1 MDTDLNQERPPY
13 LSPGLQARSRPRVKD
28 QPRKLQR
35 KADEQVRGT
44 HHDRSRSDR
53 VIAFIEKLTV
63 PSGEGQGGPFKLRE
77 WQKKFIRDV
86 YDPAT
91 ETRRR
96 LVRRAVF
103 SVARKNGKGLALNTP
118 IPTPSGWRTM
128 ADIQKGDLIY
138 GSDGQPTRV
147 SGVSD
152 IHRGLRCWEL
162 TFSDG
167 SKITA
172 DEEHQWITRHY
183 FRPWDKT
190 RRMRNGRGTCG
201 RPRTEVVTTPQIAM
215 SVNIESSGKIAF
227 NHKMRIAPT
236 LLSCNVDLPVDPY
249 VLGAWLGDGKS
260 NGACICAGDVDINH
274 LLSQVRITN
283 ERAYAKRF
291 RTAWNVNIPGGLLLK
306 LRGLNLLNNKHIPQV
321 YLDAGTDQRWAL
333 LQGLMDTDGSSSS
346 SCKVPQC
353 HFAVCSKQLASDTWR
368 LLRSLGI
375 KARITEKPERFR
387 GETIGTVYN
396 LIFNAAADQPVFRLS
411 RKQANLPIQ
420 FASRRRLV
428 SIVDCVE
435 VDSVSTK
442 CLSVDAQDKLYL
454 AGFGCIPTHNTALI
468 AAVALAH
475 LVGPEA
481 IVNGEIYS
489 AANEREQAAIV
500 FKMAAQFVRA
510 EPELLAVL
518 KVVDSTKTI
527 VCFGNGS
534 VYRAISAEAGS
545 KHGFNPSVVIYDEL
559 AQAKSRALYD
569 VLDTAM
575 GARKE
580 PLFLVIS
587 TQSNDPQ
594 HILSQLIDDGLN
606 EDDPTTVTHL
616 YQVPMEVED
625 IYDEAVWIQANPALG
640 DFRSL
645 EDMRAFADRARRM
658 PSFEAPF
665 RNLYLNQ
672 RTDATSPLIP
682 RSEWSACRHDVSP
695 LADGKRGSLLVPKE
709 RVYLGLDL
717 SSTTDLTALVAVSA
731 DDGDRVAAWFW
742 KPGDLLKDHEKRDHK
757 PYPLWERQEFIEAPP
772 GRAIDYGFVVR
783 RIGEIAN
790 EYDVVALAFDRWRI
804 EHILQKFNEA
814 GITAYVEGKDTAIT
828 SGLRLIPHGQGFKDM
843 APAIDALETSILKRE
858 FKHDGH
864 PVLTDNFANATVI
877 TDPAGNRKLSKSAT
891 RFRIDGAIAT
901 TMALGCKSALLQ
913 RQKKEYQLFF
923 A

>member
-1 MDTDLNQERPPY
+1 M
-13 LSPGLQARSRPRVKD
+13 
-28 QPRKLQR
+28 
-35 KADEQVRGT
+35 
-44 HHDRSRSDR
+44 
-53 VIAFIEKLTV
+53 
-63 PSGEGQGGPFKLRE
+63 
-77 WQKKFIRDV
+77 
-86 YDPAT
+86 
-91 ETRRR
+91 
-96 LVRRAVF
+96 
-103 SVARKNGKGLALNTP
+103 ARKNGKGLALDTP
-118 IPTPSGWRTM
+118 IPTPLGWRTI
-128 ADIQKGDLIY
+128 ADITAGDSVY
-138 GSDGQPTRV
+138 GSDGLPTV
-147 SGVSD
+147 VVGTSGVNT
-152 IHRGLRCWEL
+152 GLRCWRL

-167 SKITA
+167 SEIIA
-172 DEEHQWITRHY
+172 DEEHQWTTKHY
-183 FRPWDKT
+183 NRPWEGVKA
-190 RRMRNGRGTCG
+190 G
-201 RPRTEVVTTPQIAM
+201 RPRVEVVTTPQI
-215 SVNIESSGKIAF
+215 SQSIHVNRPDGKIAY
-227 NHKMRIAPT
+227 NHKLKIAPP
-236 LLSCNVDLPVDPY
+236 LSSTPVELPIDPY
-249 VLGAWLGDGKS
+249 LLGAWLGDGKS
-260 NGACICAGDVDINH
+260 SAAMIASGDEDVNH
-274 LLSQVRITN
+274 MMEQIAESTWKPH
-283 ERAYAKRF
+283 AKRA
-291 RTAWNVNIPGGLLLK
+291 RTCWAVYVPGGFLVALRK
-306 LRGLNLLNNKHIPQV
+306 LGVLSNKHIPQI
-321 YLDAGTDQRWAL
+321 YLDAGTEQRWAL

-346 SCKVPQC
+346 TCAVTQC
-353 HFAVCSKQLASDTWR
+353 HFAVCSKRLSCDTWR

-375 KARITEKPERFR
+375 KTRVTEKPERFR
-387 GETIGTVYN
+387 GQTIGTVYN
-396 LIFNAAADQPVFRLS
+396 LIFNASSDQPVFRLP
-411 RKQANLPIQ
+411 RKQENLP
-420 FASRRRLV
+420 SHLKGRCRTL
-428 SIVDCVE
+428 SIVSCEE
-435 VDSVSTK
+435 VDSVPTK
-442 CLSVDAQDKLYL
+442 CLSVDATDKLYL
-454 AGFGCIPTHNTALI
+454 AGLGCVPTHNTALI
-468 AAVALAH
+468 AAIALAH
-475 LVGPEA
+475 LVGPEQ
-481 IVNGEIYS
+481 IINGEIYS

-510 EPELLAVL
+510 EPELLEVL
-518 KVVDSTKTI
+518 KIVDSTKTI

-625 IYDEAVWIQANPALG
+625 IYDEAVWKLANPALD

-645 EDMRAFADRARRM
+645 EDMRAFADRAKRM

-682 RSEWSACRHDVSP
+682 RSEWSACRHDVP
-695 LADGKRGSLLVPKE
+695 QIAHGKRGSLLIRGE

-757 PYPLWERQEFIEAPP
+757 PYPLWERQEFLEAPP

-790 EYDVVALAFDRWRI
+790 EFSVVALAFDRWRI
-804 EHILQKFNEA
+804 EQILQKFSEA
-814 GITAYVEGKDTAIT
+814 GIAAYVEGKDTAIT

-877 TDPAGNRKLSKSAT
+877 TDPAGNRKLNKSAT

-901 TMALGCKSALLQ
+901 TMAIGVKTALLEGS
-913 RQKKEYQLFF
+913 KKSYQLFF